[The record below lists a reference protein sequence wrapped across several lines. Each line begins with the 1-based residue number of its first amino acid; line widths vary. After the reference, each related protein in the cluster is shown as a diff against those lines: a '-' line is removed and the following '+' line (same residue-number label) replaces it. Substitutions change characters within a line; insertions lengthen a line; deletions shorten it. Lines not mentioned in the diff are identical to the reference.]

1 MDGVVLT
8 TARLRLR
15 QFTGHDAAFLVALLN
30 DPDFLR
36 YIGDRGVRSETDALG
51 YLAAGPLASYAQHGF
66 GLWCCERLDTGQPI
80 GMCGV
85 LRRETLPHP
94 DVGYAML
101 PEARGHGYAREAV
114 LGVLNFARD
123 ILCLTHVVAIVS
135 PANER
140 SLHLLDTLGYEREE
154 MVVMSPGADPVWLLR
169 PRTSQS

>member
-1 MDGVVLT
+1 
-8 TARLRLR
+8 
-15 QFTGHDAAFLVALLN
+15 
-30 DPDFLR
+30 
-36 YIGDRGVRSETDALG
+36 
-51 YLAAGPLASYAQHGF
+51 
-66 GLWCCERLDTGQPI
+66 
-80 GMCGV
+80 MCGV

-114 LGVLNFARD
+114 LGVLSFARD

-140 SLHLLDTLGYEREE
+140 SLHLLDTLGYERAEK
-154 MVVMSPGADPVWLLR
+154 VVMSPGADPVWLLR